1 MIYLY
6 TVSFLGV
13 LEPLTGANEFP
24 ILNSVAMWQ
33 NNKKKTCL
41 QHVFFIQCQ

>member
-1 MIYLY
+1 M
-6 TVSFLGV
+6 GV

-33 NNKKKTCL
+33 NNKKDMLTTCL
-41 QHVFFIQCQ
+41 FIQCQ